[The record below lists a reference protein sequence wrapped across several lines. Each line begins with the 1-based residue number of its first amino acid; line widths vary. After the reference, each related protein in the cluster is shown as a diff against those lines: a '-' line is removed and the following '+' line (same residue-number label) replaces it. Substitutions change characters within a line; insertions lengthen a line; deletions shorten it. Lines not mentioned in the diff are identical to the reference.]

1 MIREFIQI
9 ANHIHP
15 VRQVGRAG
23 FLLPL
28 LLLAL
33 TSCGPYRAPVQAII
47 EAQKVEAT
55 PLLRIPTLGP
65 TATFVPTPNRKPT
78 VTMTPTHTPTPI
90 VYIVKKG
97 DILGRIA
104 LDYDVSVEALRL
116 ANGLT
121 DIHALGIGQELIIP
135 NESML
140 EEMAKRGLDVR
151 YETPTP
157 AFPTPTLRAGS
168 IPWDRAADYVGQE
181 VSIEGAVVRTR
192 KAGGDVYLYFRE
204 PPEGALRVCLPAAA
218 IQTLGAQPET
228 YYLDHWIMVKGR
240 IEEREDGMEIVVHQR
255 AQITLLN

>member
-1 MIREFIQI
+1 MRITNRTPSLRQI
-9 ANHIHP
+9 GHL
-15 VRQVGRAG
+15 G
-23 FLLPL
+23 FMLPL
-28 LLLAL
+28 VLLVL
-33 TSCGPYRAPVQAII
+33 TGCGPYRPRVQAVA
-47 EAQKVEAT
+47 EVQSPAEAT
-55 PLLRIPTLGP
+55 PPLRIPTLGP

-78 VTMTPTHTPTPI
+78 VTMTPTYTPTPI

-104 LDYDVSVEALRL
+104 LDHDVSVEALRL

-121 DIHALGIGQELIIP
+121 DIHVLSIGQKLIIP

-168 IPWDRAADYVGQE
+168 IPWDRAAEYVGQE
-181 VSIEGAVVRTR
+181 VNIEGAVIRTR
-192 KAGGDVYLYFRE
+192 KAGGNIYLYFRE
-204 PPEGALRVCLPAAA
+204 PPEGSLRVCLPAA
-218 IQTLGAQPET
+218 IQTLGTQPET

-240 IEEREDGMEIVVHQR
+240 IEETADGL
-255 AQITLLN
+255 QIAVQQKTQIILLN

>member
-1 MIREFIQI
+1 MIREFMQI
-9 ANHIHP
+9 TNHIHLI
-15 VRQVGRAG
+15 RRMSYLS
-23 FLLPL
+23 FMLPL

-33 TSCGPYRAPVQAII
+33 TGCGPYRAPVRAIA
-47 EAQKVEAT
+47 EAQTAEV
-55 PLLRIPTLGP
+55 PLSLRIPTLGP

-104 LDYDVSVEALRL
+104 LEHDVSVEALRL

-121 DIHALGIGQELIIP
+121 DIHVLSIGQRLIIP
-135 NESML
+135 NEAML

-168 IPWDRAADYVGQE
+168 IPWDQAADYVGQE
-181 VSIEGAVVRTR
+181 VSIEGTVIRTR
-192 KAGGDVYLYFRE
+192 KAGGDIYLYFRE
-204 PPEGALRVCLPAAA
+204 PPEGTLRVHLPATA

-240 IEEREDGMEIVVHQR
+240 VEETEDGMEIVVRQR
-255 AQITLLN
+255 AQIILLN